1 MVTVS
6 KNQLSKN
13 IWQNF
18 YQLISDNVKSVT
30 VNGPS
35 GGTSTIRVKKY
46 TGSDSDITL
55 DSSKDYPIIVIN
67 TPEIEY
73 SALTFK
79 KTMVTGAIT
88 IEVYVPNSEAS
99 TAFKDLINSTIQD
112 NLSKLW
118 DVALEELYLD
128 DDASSSF
135 ERGSL
140 KIHQKQVTWR
150 FEYIFE

>member
-6 KNQLSKN
+6 KNTLSKN

-18 YQLISDNVKSVT
+18 YQLISDNVKTVT
-30 VNGPS
+30 VNAKS
-35 GGTSTIRVKKY
+35 GGTSTIRVKRY
-46 TGSDSDITL
+46 TSSNSDIAL
-55 DSSKDYPIIVIN
+55 DSKNDYPIIVIN

-88 IEVYVPNSEAS
+88 VEVYVPNSEAS
-99 TAFKDLINSTIQD
+99 TAFIDLINSTIQS
-112 NLSKLW
+112 NLSDLW
-118 DVALEELYLD
+118 DVELEELYLD
-128 DDASSSF
+128 DSASSSF